1 MRFQT
6 DLSSVEDHQTVNATL
21 KRHTHARAKC
31 IFKCVVGHDET
42 LNFKQVKQ
50 SACRD
55 EWSQKTP
62 SKRVEI
68 LDNMRHNQLGA
79 SGIQSWSMSKNTS
92 CVWSKNIPSTAVWH
106 GLWGGGQRQPR
117 TTTSF
122 TTWTL
127 LEGFKVKSSEF
138 TKRTKTVR
146 CISIRPRRGTFL
158 TRWLSSGRRSTWTE
172 KRLSL
177 RLQHHNLYL
186 SFTSQEQLLLK
197 THPWE
202 WRHGLLN
209 LPLENNSLTY
219 STKKPPDMIIK

>member
-1 MRFQT
+1 MNQRKFYHVCRWSQTCLRMVKRIKWWILQEISVLHRWSKKNITDKMRFQT

-21 KRHTHARAKC
+21 KRHTHACAKC

-68 LDNMRHNQLGA
+68 WDNMRHNQLGV

-106 GLWGGGQRQPR
+106 GLWGGGRDSPEPPRASQPEPC
-117 TTTSF
+117 
-122 TTWTL
+122 WKDL
-127 LEGFKVKSSEF
+127 KSSLPSSQ
-138 TKRTKTVR
+138 KGPKLWDV
-146 CISIRPRRGTFL
+146 FL
-158 TRWLSSGRRSTWTE
+158 SD
-172 KRLSL
+172 
-177 RLQHHNLYL
+177 
-186 SFTSQEQLLLK
+186 QEEE
-197 THPWE
+197 H
-202 WRHGLLN
+202 
-209 LPLENNSLTY
+209 S
-219 STKKPPDMIIK
+219 